1 MYDERKARLTG
12 RVELNFDLTWAI
24 QAQDLP
30 PLEIEPLPRVLPL

>member
-1 MYDERKARLTG
+1 MYDVCKTRLTD

-30 PLEIEPLPRVLPL
+30 PLKIEPSPRVLAL